1 MDGSE
6 CIVSVK
12 AKVVIAALAGGL
24 IECDVDVSG
33 HRDDSN
39 YVSNLKY
46 NLETVLLENF
56 PMDCLKL
63 TTKYSYK
70 LYIDCIVV
78 SHAVY
83 PLGLMSLAC
92 YLGLKTSRLP
102 LLVSE
107 VNDADIEEQ
116 PTFSDDWDEARSLE
130 DIEGFHPPISVVAG
144 IIGSNVLFDPS
155 AEEVQ
160 VLENGLLLTWYDGKV
175 ISPVSNVNLAT
186 DSKNTN
192 FRGLNPSLITTSIS
206 MAQKYC
212 GDIVKALDAVIEHD
226 NNTAGTIF

>member
-12 AKVVIAALAGGL
+12 AKVAIKALETSL
-24 IECDVDVSG
+24 IECDVDISG

-46 NLETVLLENF
+46 NLETVLRENF
-56 PMDCLKL
+56 PESCLQL
-63 TTKYSYK
+63 TTKYAYK
-70 LYIDCIVV
+70 LYIDCIVI
-78 SHAVY
+78 SHALY

-92 YLGLKTSRLP
+92 YLALKTSRLP
-102 LLVSE
+102 RLVSE

-116 PTFSDDWDEARSLE
+116 PTFSDDWDEAGALAATQ
-130 DIEGFHPPISVVAG
+130 DFHPPISVVAG
-144 IIGSNVLFDPS
+144 VIGSNILFDPS

-160 VLENGLLLTWYDGKV
+160 VLENGLLLTWYNGRV

-186 DSKNTN
+186 NSKNSN
-192 FRGLNPSLITTSIS
+192 FKGLTPALIATCVA

-212 GDIVKALDAVIEHD
+212 GEIVEALDSLIDLEE
-226 NNTAGTIF
+226 NSGNIF